1 MEVTAEVLWGVARNR
16 QEGQAGGR
24 ERGAHLLAAQLSRNK
39 DKQPK
44 KASLTWPE
52 QVIKLSKTPKTFD
65 PFRFQTMTT

>member
-1 MEVTAEVLWGVARNR
+1 MEVTAEVLWGVARDR
-16 QEGQAGGR
+16 RGR
-24 ERGAHLLAAQLSRNK
+24 ERGVHLLAAQLSRNK